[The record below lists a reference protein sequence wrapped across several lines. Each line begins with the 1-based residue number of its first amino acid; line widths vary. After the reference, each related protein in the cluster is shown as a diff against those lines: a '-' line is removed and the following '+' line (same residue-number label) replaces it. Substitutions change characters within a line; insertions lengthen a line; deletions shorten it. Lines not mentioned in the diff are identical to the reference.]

1 MCKSRKR
8 ESFVYK
14 ARFSK
19 FEGMLNNPIMK
30 TFFSLHILLICFFFA
45 GQAQTEKELFKR
57 GISKMEI
64 HDYRG
69 AFVDFSMVLKLNP
82 RNDAAYF
89 NRGFTRLKLGE
100 YSKAVQDFSLS
111 LDINPINAEAYY
123 QRGNAKIGLG
133 NHLAAMQD
141 FNIAIKGKPKSSK
154 YYRAR
159 AKAKQGLQD
168 YRGSISDLNHAIKL
182 TKGKDLSLI
191 FDRAEAFIAL
201 RDFPSA
207 VKDLDRLVKIRPRDP
222 QAYNARATIKMQGG
236 DVNGACLDWSKAG
249 ELGDVSAYDR
259 IRKHCNGEQ

>member
-1 MCKSRKR
+1 MEMIVKGFFWDIWNDSINLNQMKK
-8 ESFVYK
+8 FV
-14 ARFSK
+14 
-19 FEGMLNNPIMK
+19 K
-30 TFFSLHILLICFFFA
+30 TLLILSLAMLLFI
-45 GQAQTEKELFKR
+45 GTSQGQTEKELFKR

-64 HDYRG
+64 QDYRG

-89 NRGFTRLKLGE
+89 NRGFSRLRLGE
-100 YSKAVQDFSLS
+100 FNKAVQDFNLS

-123 QRGNAKIGLG
+123 QRGNAKLGLG

-154 YYRAR
+154 YFRAR
-159 AKAKQGLQD
+159 AKSKQGLED
-168 YRGSISDLNHAIKL
+168 YRGSITDLNQAIKL

-201 RDFPSA
+201 RDFTSA

-259 IRKHCNGEQ
+259 IRKNCNGG